1 MSKADDIL
9 QFWFGETGADGAYD
23 PGKYD
28 LWFRNGRRFDEHITE
43 QFGGDVEQAVRGE
56 LDHWCESARGRMA
69 LIILLDQFSRH
80 VYRGTAQAFAQD
92 AKAQQLVLEGLL
104 QGADRKLTPVERSF
118 FYLPLEHAEDR
129 ELQRR
134 SVELYRRLQDDVS
147 PSYQTEYANF
157 LDYAIRHQ
165 QIIDQFGRFPDL
177 NPILG
182 RESTTEEIEF
192 LKQPGSSFL

>member
-1 MSKADDIL
+1 MSKVEDIL

-23 PGKYD
+23 QAKYD
-28 LWFRNGRRFDEHITE
+28 MWFRDGRRFDDRIRA
-43 QFGGDVEQAVRGE
+43 QFGGDLERAARGE
-56 LDHWCESARGRMA
+56 LDNWSETACGRMA

-92 AKAQQLVLEGLL
+92 VKAQQLVLEGIQ
-104 QGADRKLTPVERSF
+104 QGADRELNPVERSF

-134 SVELYRRLQDDVS
+134 SVELYRQLQDDVS
-147 PSYQTEYANF
+147 PAYRAEYANI

-165 QIIDQFGRFPDL
+165 QIINRFGRFPDL

-182 RESTTEEIEF
+182 RVSSSEEIEF